1 MTYLV
6 SLTARAERDL
16 GLLFES
22 IHAED
27 SETART
33 WYQGLKKAILSL
45 EKLLN
50 RCAPAHENARLRN
63 LLYGRKPHIYRII
76 FRVLEKERRVEV
88 LHVRHGA
95 RRPLKRSNP

>member
-16 GLLFES
+16 AALFEA

-27 SETART
+27 SETALT
-33 WYQGLKKAILSL
+33 WYRSLKKAILSL
-45 EKLLN
+45 EKLPN
-50 RCAPAHENARLRN
+50 RCPPTSENARLRN
-63 LLYGRKPHIYRII
+63 LLYGSKPHVYRVIY
-76 FRVLEKERRVEV
+76 RVLEKERRVEV

-95 RRPLKRSNP
+95 RRRLKRSDL

>member
-16 GLLFES
+16 AFLFEA

-27 SETART
+27 SETALA
-33 WYQGLKKAILSL
+33 WYRGLKKAILNL
-45 EKLLN
+45 EKFPN
-50 RCAPAHENARLRN
+50 RCPPSLENARLRN
-63 LLYGRKPHIYRII
+63 LLYGRKPHVYRVIY
-76 FRVLEKERRVEV
+76 RVLEKERRVEV

-95 RRPLKRSNP
+95 RRPLKQSDL